1 MSGFNTAVNGLKAAT
16 TDLDVTGNNIAN
28 ASTVGF
34 KSSRTEFGDIYAT
47 AVVGAGSSNVAGA
60 GVTVTDIAQDF
71 KAGTIQFTNNNLD
84 LAINGSG
91 FFQLDDG
98 QGGTTYTRAGSFE
111 LDKDG
116 FVVSKT
122 GKFLQGYGLDSEGNR
137 LPIDNLAVTQK
148 ESPPKATEEID
159 LSFNIDSREDAAT
172 LLPDYDKDE
181 PGSFTYSTTIRTFDS
196 LGNEHTVKFN
206 MVEGRPYQAQQQV
219 VGLEVNDTI
228 AGVTVTAA
236 HLTEIATAA
245 ADATTNGYDTVIDPL
260 SGVAFFDDLTDPITG
275 DARIGSV
282 VINSA
287 GEVTLRFK
295 AEFPEPDLVPISD
308 ADAGGELTI
317 SEIEEIAANETY
329 TFDVSGPTVDDL
341 VLEIGGVTLSAIP
354 INSTDDQIGAA
365 ISAAEPGILDV
376 NPDVES
382 IIYDNVNKQVIITY
396 KAEAGDITSSE
407 ELTITATSGTNMIG
421 APVIKNGD
429 NSFEGVYRM
438 YAYLNGSELLNIGKE
453 LDPGEAGTG
462 TEPGPIL
469 IKFNPSNGLLSGVNG
484 EQFSV
489 GAIVPSIE
497 IIGADPADATTSISL
512 DITNTTQFAS
522 ASIVKS
528 SAQDGYTK
536 GDLIGVTFTGT
547 GEMVASFSNG
557 QNQNLGVVAIA
568 TFENQ
573 SGLSPSGDT
582 EWTSTFASGNA
593 IVNPPGT
600 GLNGTLQS
608 AALEQSNV
616 DLSAELVALIEAQR
630 NFQANS
636 KTLETLNTVT
646 QNILQI

>member
-1 MSGFNTAVNGLKAAT
+1 MAGFNTAVTGLKAAT

-71 KAGTIQFTNNNLD
+71 QAGTIEFTNNNLD

-111 LDKDG
+111 LDKNG
-116 FVVSKT
+116 FIVSKT
-122 GKFLQGYGLDSEGNR
+122 GSFLQGYGLDSEGNR
-137 LPIDNLAVTQK
+137 LPIGNLAVTQK

-159 LSFNIDSREDAAT
+159 LSFNIDSREDAAE

-181 PGSFTYSTTIRTFDS
+181 PGSFTYSTTVRTFDS
-196 LGNEHTVKFN
+196 LGNEHTIKFN
-206 MVEGRPYQAQQQV
+206 MAEARPFQAQQQLT
-219 VGLEVNDTI
+219 GLVAGDTI
-228 AGVTVTAA
+228 SGVTVTAA
-236 HLTEIATAA
+236 HIAELDAA
-245 ADATTNGYDTVIDPL
+245 AGTSLT
-260 SGVAFFDDLTDPITG
+260 SGTFFDALTDPVTG
-275 DARIGSV
+275 DPRIRSLE
-282 VINSA
+282 ITTDSSDFNI
-287 GEVTLRFK
+287 RFK
-295 AEFPEPDLVPISD
+295 AEYPEPDLVQVSGTVV
-308 ADAGGELTI
+308 AAETT
-317 SEIEEIAANETY
+317 EVAANETY
-329 TFDVSGPTVDDL
+329 TFPLDAGELPLTEAI
-341 VLEIGGVTLSAIP
+341 VLEIGGVSIP
-354 INSTDDQIGAA
+354 ALGIGSTDDQIGAA
-365 ISAAEPGILDV
+365 VTASEAKILDA
-376 NPDVES
+376 NPSVES
-382 IIYDNVNKQVIITY
+382 VIYDNVNKQIVVTY
-396 KAEAGDITSSE
+396 KAESGDITPGQAISFSE
-407 ELTITATSGTNMIG
+407 TSGAVGGTPFT
-421 APVIKNGD
+421 AAVVKEGD
-429 NSFEGVYRM
+429 NSFQGVYRM
-438 YAYLNGSELLNIGKE
+438 YAYLNGSEQLDIGKN

-469 IKFNPSNGLLSGVNG
+469 VKFNPSNGLLTGING
-484 EQFSV
+484 NQFSA
-489 GAIVPSIE
+489 GAIVPSIT
-497 IIGADPADATTSISL
+497 IVGADPADSTTVIDL
-512 DITNTTQFAS
+512 DIANTTQFAS
-522 ASIVKS
+522 ASIVKA

-536 GDLIGVTFTGT
+536 GDLIGVTFSGT

-557 QNQNLGVVAIA
+557 QNQDLGVVAIA

-573 SGLSPSGDT
+573 SGLQPSGDT
-582 EWTSTFASGNA
+582 EWTATLTSGDA

-616 DLSAELVALIEAQR
+616 DLSAELVSLIEAQR

>member
-1 MSGFNTAVNGLKAAT
+1 MAGFNTAVTGLKAAT

-71 KAGTIQFTNNNLD
+71 QAGTVEFTNNNLD

-98 QGGTTYTRAGSFE
+98 QGGTTYTRAGAFE

-116 FVVSKT
+116 FMVSKT
-122 GKFLQGYGLDSEGNR
+122 GKYLQGYGLDEEGNR
-137 LPIDNLAVTQK
+137 LPIGNLAVTEK

-159 LSFNIDSREDAAT
+159 LSFNIDSREDSTT
-172 LLPDYDKDE
+172 LLSDYDKDE
-181 PGSFTYSTTIRTFDS
+181 PGSFTYSTTVRTFDS
-196 LGNEHTVKFN
+196 LGNEHTVKIN
-206 MVEGRPYQAQQQV
+206 MAEARPVQAQQQITSLTA
-219 VGLEVNDTI
+219 GDTI
-228 AGVTVTAA
+228 SGVTVTAA
-236 HLTEIATAA
+236 HMTELAGYAA
-245 ADATTNGYDTVIDPL
+245 GDVIS
-260 SGVAFFDDLTDPITG
+260 SGAFFSDLTDPVTG

-282 VINSA
+282 VINAA
-287 GEVTLRFK
+287 GDITLRFK
-295 AEFPEPDLVPISD
+295 SEYPEPDLVQVTGSS
-308 ADAGGELTI
+308 AVA
-317 SEIEEIAANETY
+317 EIEEIDANETY
-329 TFDVSGPTVDDL
+329 TFAIDSGEVPLTAAV
-341 VLEIGGVTLSAIP
+341 VLEVGGISIGTLGIG
-354 INSTDDQIGAA
+354 STADQIGQA
-365 ISAAEPGILDV
+365 ITASEAKILDA
-376 NPDVES
+376 NPSVES
-382 IIYDNVNKQVIITY
+382 VIYDNVNQEVVVTY
-396 KAEAGDITSSE
+396 KAESGDITPAE
-407 ELTITATSGTNMIG
+407 AITITETSGAVAG
-421 APVIKNGD
+421 APFDAAVVKNGD

-438 YAYLNGSELLNIGKE
+438 YAYLNGSEQLDIGKE
-453 LDPGEAGTG
+453 LDPGETGTG

-469 IKFNPSNGLLSGVNG
+469 VKFNPSNGLLTGING
-484 EQFSV
+484 DQFSAGSV
-489 GAIVPSIE
+489 VPTIT
-497 IIGADPADATTSISL
+497 ITGADPADSTTVIDL
-512 DITNTTQFAS
+512 DIANTTQFAS
-522 ASIVKS
+522 SSIVKAS
-528 SAQDGYTK
+528 TQDGYTK
-536 GDLIGVTFTGT
+536 GDLIGVTFAGT

-557 QNQNLGVVAIA
+557 QTQDLGVVAIA

-582 EWTSTFASGNA
+582 EWTSTLASGDA

-616 DLSAELVALIEAQR
+616 DLSAELVSLIEAQR